1 VAFADEMVGALLD
14 RLDRLGIADNT
25 LVIVTADHGEELF
38 DHGVFEHDWMF
49 NTNLLVPL
57 VMRLPGGACAGT
69 RVDCPVELIDLPS
82 TILAVT
88 GHGSLATPEDPGA
101 SAVAGRSLL
110 PDCHGTHPSEDQRWV
125 FSENNR
131 YIAMQDGRS
140 KIIVNR
146 VETDLPPRVFDL
158 RADPH
163 EMAPLHD
170 DALTRDLLARLA
182 AWNLTQ
188 PSLERSQHYEDDP
201 EMQRRLTQT
210 GYLGP
215 NENEEESLPPV
226 APHASPPA
234 PPPAPGAGGAAGGC
248 GS

>member
-1 VAFADEMVGALLD
+1 
-14 RLDRLGIADNT
+14 
-25 LVIVTADHGEELF
+25 
-38 DHGVFEHDWMF
+38 MF

-69 RVDCPVELIDLPS
+69 KVDCPVELIDLPS

-101 SAVAGRSLL
+101 TAVEGRSLL
-110 PDCHGTHPSEDQRWV
+110 PDCHGTHPSEAQGWA

-131 YIAMQDGRS
+131 YIAMQDERS

-146 VETDLPPRVFDL
+146 VETNLPPRVFDL

-170 DALTRDLLARLA
+170 DALTRDLLDRLA

-188 PSLERSQHYEDDP
+188 PSLERAQHYEDDA
-201 EMQRRLTQT
+201 EMQRLLHQL

-215 NENEEESLPPV
+215 NENREESLPAV
-226 APHASPPA
+226 APLAQPPA
-234 PPPAPGAGGAAGGC
+234 SGAGGKAGGS
-248 GS
+248 GR